1 MPPRSSIARALAV
14 LAQASGLW
22 ALTAADRITPLAPAS
37 HGATGF
43 ARVPSLESGIRF
55 QNTLPAS
62 AAARNQNLANGSGI
76 AVGDVDGDGLPDLY
90 FAAIH
95 GTNRLYRNLGGWHFE
110 DITDKAGVGC
120 AQWTSTG
127 VVLEDVDGDG
137 DLDLLVST
145 LGTGVHLFLNDGTGR
160 FTENTVKAGLA
171 SKTGSMSMA
180 LGDVDGNGTLDL
192 YVANYGAQPI
202 LKSGPGRATIKQV
215 NGQWV
220 VEGPF
225 ADRLRVVDNQIE
237 EVGEVGVLYL
247 GDGKGGFTPAP
258 WNSDRFLDE
267 QGKPKAP
274 PADYGLSAQIR
285 DINGD
290 GFPDLY
296 TCNDFQSPDRVW
308 INDGKGHFRE
318 VSRLA
323 VRKFAFSS
331 MGVDFADLDRDGNLD
346 FITVEMS
353 PRSHARRM
361 RSLTGARFLPNIPGR
376 YDYRPEVTRNTLY
389 RGNGDGTWSELAEH
403 AGVASTEWS
412 WQPVFLDVDLDGY
425 EDLLVASGVMFD
437 VQDRDTTERILTGA
451 RSGGTLGGTNLLRFP
466 AFPSAIS
473 AFRNRHDFTFEDVH
487 ASWGFTNQAYFQ
499 GIALADLDGDGDL
512 DLICNCVNGEPA
524 LYRNEASAPRIAVR
538 ARGMAP
544 NTRGIN
550 ARIRVTGG
558 PVVQTQ
564 ELISGGRYLSGDDVI
579 RTFATGAASEV
590 QIDVTWRSGRRSRI
604 AHALPG
610 RLYEVDESG
619 AEPAIPDEP
628 PKKVRPL
635 LADVSKALN
644 FAHHEELFD
653 DFVHQPLLHRQL
665 SSLGPQVGWVD
676 LDGDGRPELI
686 VGTGRGGKLGGFRFR
701 EDETVNV
708 LASEW
713 VAPDDVLGMTAWML
727 PDGRPALL
735 AAVANYETA
744 PERLSS
750 VVAITLTAGG
760 ALQVNPVPEIP
771 ETTASLG
778 TLASAD
784 LDGDGRLDLF
794 VGTRVSPAA
803 YPTAPGSR
811 LFRTQANGSLKADT
825 EAGKLFAEVG
835 MVSGAVWTDLN
846 GDGFPELVLS
856 CEWGPVRVFRN
867 AAGHLSTWDP
877 LVQMTEAGRTREVP
891 LSQITGWWG
900 GVGAGDFD
908 GDGRMDLVVGNWGSN
923 TGYRASPEQ
932 PLRLLYGN
940 LGGSG
945 ATDLIEAY
953 YPTDLT
959 TEMPRRSR
967 RALTQAIPSLADRF
981 PTHAAFGD
989 ATLAGIV
996 AALPVAPQIVTART
1010 LASLVLLNR
1019 GDHFE
1024 AVELPARAQWSPVQG
1039 ISVADVDGDGNA
1051 DLLLAQNFFA
1061 MRVEWPR
1068 TDAGQGLVLLGDGH
1082 GGFRPLPAREAGVMV
1097 HGEQRGCAV
1106 ADFDGDGRPDWVN
1119 TQNGA
1124 ATRLFRN
1131 YSGKSGIRVT
1141 LQGPKR
1147 NPTAIGAVVQL
1158 RTASGWGAAQEIHG
1172 SSGQGSV
1179 DAPEVLLFGSGD
1191 AVRVRWPGGR
1201 VTETPV
1207 NPGTRALQIRQ
1218 AP

>member
-1 MPPRSSIARALAV
+1 M
-14 LAQASGLW
+14 
-22 ALTAADRITPLAPAS
+22 
-37 HGATGF
+37 
-43 ARVPSLESGIRF
+43 
-55 QNTLPAS
+55 
-62 AAARNQNLANGSGI
+62 
-76 AVGDVDGDGLPDLY
+76 GDIDGDGRPDLY
-90 FAAIH
+90 FAAIQ
-95 GTNRLYRNLGGWHFE
+95 GTNRLYRNLGGWRFE

-120 AQWTSTG
+120 PQWVSTG
-127 VVLEDVDGDG
+127 AVLEDVDGDG

-145 LGTGVHLFLNDGTGR
+145 LGTGVHLFLNDGKGH
-160 FTENTVKAGLA
+160 FTETTAKAGLT
-171 SKTGSMSMA
+171 SRTGSMSMA

-225 ADRLRVVDNQIE
+225 ADRLRVVNNQVE

-247 GDGKGGFTPAP
+247 GDGKGGFSPVP

-308 INDGKGHFRE
+308 LNNGRGQFRE
-318 VSRLA
+318 ASRLA
-323 VRKFAFSS
+323 IRKHAFSS

-346 FITVEMS
+346 YLTVEMS

-361 RSLTGARFLPNIPGR
+361 RSLTGARFLPNVPGR
-376 YDYRPEVTRNTLY
+376 YDFRPEVTRNTLY
-389 RGNGDGTWSELAEH
+389 RGNGDGSWSELAEF
-403 AGVASTEWS
+403 AGVSSTDWS

-425 EDLLVASGVMFD
+425 EDLLVAGGMMYD
-437 VQDRDTTERILTGA
+437 VQDRDTTERIQAEA

-466 AFPSAIS
+466 AYPSAIA
-473 AFRNRHDFTFEDVH
+473 AFRNRRDFTFEDRQS
-487 ASWGFTNQAYFQ
+487 AWGFTRQGYFQ

-524 LYRNEASAPRIAVR
+524 LYRNDAVPPRIAIR
-538 ARGMAP
+538 AHGLAP

-550 ARIRVTGG
+550 ARIQVTGG

-564 ELISGGRYLSGDDVI
+564 ELVSGGRYLSSDDVI
-579 RTFATGAASEV
+579 RTFATGGAAEV
-590 QIDVTWRSGRRSRI
+590 QIEVTWRSGRRSRI

-610 RLYEVDESG
+610 NLYEVDESS
-619 AEPAIPDEP
+619 AEPATPADP
-628 PKKVRPL
+628 PKKPRPW

-644 FAHHEELFD
+644 FAHHEDLYD
-653 DFVHQPLLHRQL
+653 DFARQPLLHRQL
-665 SSLGPQVGWVD
+665 SSLGPQVGWAD
-676 LDGDGRPELI
+676 LDGDGRLELV

-701 EDETVNV
+701 EDETVDV
-708 LASEW
+708 LASDW
-713 VAPDDVLGMTAWML
+713 VAPDDVLGMTAWTR

-744 PERLSS
+744 PDRRSS
-750 VVAITLTAGG
+750 VVAITLAAGG
-760 ALQVNPVPEIP
+760 PLQVTPVADIP
-771 ETTASLG
+771 ESAATFG

-784 LDGDGRLDLF
+784 VDGDGRLDLF
-794 VGTRVSPAA
+794 VGHRVTPGA
-803 YPTAPGSR
+803 YPAAPGSHVFRPDATGR
-811 LFRTQANGSLKADT
+811 LQADPSAESLLKA
-825 EAGKLFAEVG
+825 VG
-835 MVSGAVWTDLN
+835 MVTGVVWTDLEA
-846 GDGFPELVLS
+846 DGFPELVITS
-856 CEWGPVRVFRN
+856 EWGPLRILRN
-867 AAGHLSTWDP
+867 QAGRLSAWDP
-877 LVQMTEAGRTREVP
+877 PVRLTESGRTRELR
-891 LSQITGWWG
+891 LSELTGWWG
-900 GVGAGDFD
+900 GVAAGDFD

-923 TGYRASPEQ
+923 TGYRASLDQ
-932 PLRLLYGN
+932 PLRLFHGN

-945 ATDLIEAY
+945 IIDLIEAY
-953 YPTDLT
+953 YPEASTI
-959 TEMPRRSR
+959 EMPRRSR
-967 RALTQAIPSLADRF
+967 RALAQAIPAIGERF
-981 PTHAAFGD
+981 PTHASLGD
-989 ATLAGIV
+989 ATLAQV
-996 AALPVAPQIVTART
+996 LSVLPVPPGVVSART
-1010 LASLVLLNR
+1010 LDSMVFLNR

-1024 AVELPARAQWSPVQG
+1024 AAALPARAQWAPVQG
-1039 ISVADVDGDGNA
+1039 ISIADVDGDGNA

-1061 MRVEWPR
+1061 MRLEWPR

-1082 GGFRPLPAREAGVMV
+1082 GGFRPLNAREAGVMV

-1106 ADFDGDGRPDWVN
+1106 ADFDRDGRPDWVD

-1131 YSGKSGIRVT
+1131 YSGKPGIRVT
-1141 LQGPKR
+1141 LQGPKG

-1191 AVRVRWPGGR
+1191 AVRIRWPGGK

-1207 NPGTRALQIRQ
+1207 NPGTRTLLIRQ